1 MTLWQRRS
9 DDPPVSTRRLEALTD
24 GVFAIAATLLVL
36 DLTVKDLGQ
45 IADNDQLVTGLIG
58 LRSVFLS
65 FFISFA
71 LLSLLWATHV
81 RQFEFI
87 SSANHTLMLL
97 NSARLFGVVL
107 IPFTT
112 SINGQYEG
120 MTAGRILLPI
130 NFLFVIGMSVLL
142 WFYATNPRHPLV
154 INTPTGF
161 VREQRINGVVSVVV
175 GVIVV
180 ALSPF
185 IGSWAFLAYG
195 LNYLGTTVAYTLRT
209 RESTGKRN
217 AAARKNPNG
226 GDSQR

>member
-1 MTLWQRRS
+1 MTLWLRRS

-36 DLTVKDLGQ
+36 DLTVKDLGR
-45 IADNDQLVTGLIG
+45 IENNDQLLTGLLG
-58 LRSVFLS
+58 LHSVFLS

-71 LLSLLWATHV
+71 LLSLLWASHV

-87 SSANHTLMLL
+87 STANHTLMLL

-112 SINGQYEG
+112 SINGQYES
-120 MTAGRILLPI
+120 MTAGRMLLPI

-154 INTPTGF
+154 TKTPEGF
-161 VREQRINGVVSVVV
+161 IRDQRINGIVSVIV
-175 GVIVV
+175 GTIVV

-195 LNYLGTTVAYTLRT
+195 LNYLGTSIAFTLRSQKT
-209 RESTGKRN
+209 AGKTN
-217 AAARKNPNG
+217 AADRMNPG
-226 GDSQR
+226 GGA

>member
-1 MTLWQRRS
+1 
-9 DDPPVSTRRLEALTD
+9 
-24 GVFAIAATLLVL
+24 
-36 DLTVKDLGQ
+36 
-45 IADNDQLVTGLIG
+45 
-58 LRSVFLS
+58 
-65 FFISFA
+65 
-71 LLSLLWATHV
+71 
-81 RQFEFI
+81 
-87 SSANHTLMLL
+87 MLL

-142 WFYATNPRHPLV
+142 WFYATDARHPLV
-154 INTPTGF
+154 TNTPKGF
-161 VREQRINGVVSVVV
+161 IRDQRINGVVSVIV